1 MNLIFNYFLYN
12 KIFTQMKK
20 NLKFMLV
27 ALFAVFGF
35 NSAWAALDDVFD
47 AGNYQFRITKEANQN
62 KKGGTVQILGLTDA
76 AKALKNTN
84 GEEPYISNG
93 VLEFPATAEN
103 EADGITY
110 TVTTMASET
119 FKDVAYYAKEVTI
132 PASLTEIPVAAF
144 NTLTNLETINFAENS
159 QVKRIGAQA
168 FASTRIK
175 EFDFTNCVELEG
187 LNDEVFVERCSDADR
202 NANNGFNPNVNSYI
216 EKVTVPT
223 SPKFKHI
230 NGAFRNLTELTEI
243 AQLENSWIQEI
254 APSAF
259 AKTKLGTTETKP
271 LVLPEKDLLYIDQN
285 ALKGSKVAYLEIK
298 MGSLLYVG
306 GCNVT
311 YTQND
316 QPGDNYGAY
325 TYTYTVLAAQDP
337 AETADSNLYGLTAP
351 TTQNP
356 AVAPLVSL
364 KLTGTQKGKICTNAF
379 AWCEKL
385 NGLDLTNLFY
395 GSKAQF
401 ETSSFEGCKLIKEL
415 VINPINN
422 NETTGYTFEEDAF
435 KKTPI
440 ATLTIKSVGTAK
452 AVNRGAFGSSL
463 KTVTIGTV
471 DVTGAAA
478 APAFAE
484 SAFIFDKVSEVTL
497 NLATGEGE
505 YLNSKDAQNA
515 IIAQHAFNFSAIYE
529 LETIANNFVF
539 PVVKIGEIKSK
550 GAVFAYGALYGPVK
564 EIEFTGDIARNGL
577 TVGGADTGDNEGVKI
592 LEEGSF
598 AQGSSHANVTSVFTT
613 LTFNG
618 KIGTNGI
625 GSGAFVN
632 FTEMTSVT
640 FNGLLAELAVADY
653 SFTGSGKT
661 NNNLIGTKNAPFVK
675 YTVSNIDNWA
685 VNPFDP
691 EAFGSEHDFNALD
704 TRIIWW
710 SITDEKL
717 KEEISYAI
725 HKAVCD
731 ADDTDDLEYDLDKT
745 YNTKFNVFK
754 WVDILYVAPTPEEA
768 EAPNFLFF
776 QDLQNNNKIAWGRY
790 DLGSFTKEKGKYATT
805 TVDPTTGAET
815 WVNAYEATNMVI
827 PRIQETTG
835 AKVKLTLY
843 GVYYDEDGFSK
854 QSTTYL
860 VPLRL
865 VNGTYQI
872 PANNEH
878 VIIGKAEVL
887 DGEFTDKDVKI
898 KYNNVKDGD
907 HYIAAW
913 ESDDVEENFNA
924 DNNAVWSQLATE
936 ERVYNKATEDDV
948 KTHQELWDVVKRYQG
963 SSVDRSG
970 KNLWVMTDPAKY
982 KGFRIDSNPI
992 TKDNYTF
999 IGLDW
1004 YYVLLNNYS
1013 DDTAPARVIWLDED
1027 QATAIFGVKQDAATK
1042 KNYVEDDAI
1051 YNLQGV
1057 RVSPFVLQKG
1067 QVYIQGGKK
1076 FINK

>member
-1 MNLIFNYFLYN
+1 
-12 KIFTQMKK
+12 MKK
-20 NLKFMLV
+20 NFKFMLV

-35 NSAWAALDDVFD
+35 NSAWAAVDDVFA
-47 AGNYQFRITKEANQN
+47 AGNYQFRITKDANQN
-62 KKGGTVQILGLTDA
+62 KTGGTVQILGLTDA
-76 AKALKNTN
+76 AKALKNTD
-84 GEEPYISNG
+84 GQEPYISNG
-93 VLEFPATAEN
+93 VLEFPATATN

-119 FKDVAYYAKEVTI
+119 FKDVAYYAKSVTI

-144 NTLTNLETINFAENS
+144 NTLTNLETINFAEES

-168 FASTRIK
+168 FASTRIS

-202 NANNGFNPNVNSYI
+202 QANNGFNPNVNSYI
-216 EKVTVPT
+216 TKVTVPT

-243 AQLENSWIQEI
+243 KNLENSWIQEI

-259 AKTKLGTTETKP
+259 AKTKLGKTQDKP

-285 ALKGSKVAYLEIK
+285 ALKGSEVAYLEIK

-311 YTQND
+311 YEQNTD
-316 QPGDNYGAY
+316 PADDNYGAY
-325 TYTYTVLAAQDP
+325 TYRYVPLDAQNP
-337 AETADSNLYGLTAP
+337 AETNLYGLTVP
-351 TTQNP
+351 TTNT

-385 NGLDLTNLFY
+385 NGLDLTELFY

-452 AVNRGAFGSSL
+452 AVNTGAFGSSL

-471 DVTGAAA
+471 DVTGAAG

-484 SAFIFDKVSEVTL
+484 SAFIFDKVSGVTL
-497 NLATGEGE
+497 NLATVEGE

-515 IIAQHAFNFSAIYE
+515 IIAGHAFNFSAIYE
-529 LETIANNFVF
+529 LETIANDFVF

-577 TVGGADTGDNEGVKI
+577 TIGGADTGNNSGVKI
-592 LEEGSF
+592 LEEGTF
-598 AQGSSHANVTSVFTT
+598 TATSHANVQSVFTT
-613 LTFNG
+613 LTFDG
-618 KIGTNGI
+618 EIGTNGI
-625 GSGAFVN
+625 GSGAFAN

-640 FNGLLAELAVADY
+640 FKGLLAELAVADY
-653 SFTGSGKT
+653 SFTGSGKETTT
-661 NNNLIGTKNAPFVK
+661 NNNNYIGTKNAPFVK

-685 VNPFDP
+685 VNPFGR
-691 EAFGSEHDFNALD
+691 EAFGDRNDNDALA

-725 HKAVCD
+725 HKSVCD
-731 ADDTDDLEYDLDKT
+731 YDDADDLEYDLDKT
-745 YNTKFNVFK
+745 YNTKFNVYK
-754 WVDILYVAPTPEEA
+754 WVDILYIAPTPEEA

-776 QDLQNNNKIAWGRY
+776 QDKQNNNKIAWGRY
-790 DLGSFTKEKGKYATT
+790 DLGSFTNEKGKYATS
-805 TVDPTTGAET
+805 TVDANTGRVT
-815 WVNAYEATNMVI
+815 WENAYEATDMVI

-835 AKVKLTLY
+835 AIVKLTLY
-843 GVYYDEDGFSK
+843 GVYYDEDDFSK

-872 PANNEH
+872 PASNEH

-887 DGEFTDKDVKI
+887 SGDFTDKDVKI
-898 KYNNVKDGD
+898 YYNNKKDANGTFTT
-907 HYIAAW
+907 AW
-913 ESDDVEENFNA
+913 EDGTVLETYNV
-924 DNNAVWSQLATE
+924 DNNAVWSQLALE
-936 ERVYNKATEDDV
+936 DRVYSKAKEADV
-948 KTHQELWDVVKRYQG
+948 KTHQELWDVVKRFDG

-1004 YYVLLNNYS
+1004 YYALLKNYS
-1013 DDTAPARVIWLDED
+1013 NDAAPARVIWLDEN

>member
-1 MNLIFNYFLYN
+1 
-12 KIFTQMKK
+12 MKK
-20 NLKFMLV
+20 NFKFMLV

-35 NSAWAALDDVFD
+35 NSAWAALDDVFA
-47 AGNYQFRITKEANQN
+47 AGNYQFRITKDANQN

-76 AKALKNTN
+76 AKAFKNTD
-84 GEEPYISNG
+84 GQEPYITNG
-93 VLEFPATAEN
+93 VLEFPATATN

-119 FKDVAYYAKEVTI
+119 FKDVAYYAKSVTI

-144 NTLTNLETINFAENS
+144 NTLTNLNTINFAEES

-168 FASTRIK
+168 FASTRIT
-175 EFDFTNCVELEG
+175 EFDFSNCVELEG
-187 LNDEVFVERCSDADR
+187 LNDEVFVERNTVPGDD
-202 NANNGFNPNVNSYI
+202 NKNSYI
-216 EKVTVPT
+216 TKVTVPT

-243 AQLENSWIQEI
+243 VNLEQSWIQEI
-254 APSAF
+254 TKGAF
-259 AKTKLGTTETKP
+259 KGTKLGMTEDKP
-271 LVLPEKDLLYIDQN
+271 LVLPEKDLLYIDQA
-285 ALKGSKVAYLEIK
+285 ALDSSNVAYLEIK

-306 GCNVT
+306 GCDVS
-311 YTQND
+311 YTQNTTE
-316 QPGDNYGAY
+316 GANYGSY
-325 TYTYTVLAAQDP
+325 TYHYTVLDAQNP
-337 AETADSNLYGLTAP
+337 AETNLYGLTAP
-351 TTQNP
+351 NAQNT

-401 ETSSFEGCKLIKEL
+401 ETSSFEGCKKIKAL

-435 KKTPI
+435 KDTPI

-452 AVNRGAFGSSL
+452 AVNTGAFGSSL

-471 DVTGAAA
+471 DVTGAVD

-515 IIAQHAFNFSAIYE
+515 IIAGKAFDFSAIYG
-529 LETIANNFVF
+529 LETIASDFVF

-550 GAVFAYGALYGPVK
+550 GAVFAEGALYGPVK

-577 TVGGADTGDNEGVKI
+577 TVGGADNGENPGVKI
-592 LEEGSF
+592 LKEGTF
-598 AQGSSHANVTSVFTT
+598 TATSHANVTSVFTT
-613 LTFNG
+613 LTFDG
-618 KIGTNGI
+618 EIGTNGI
-625 GSGAFVN
+625 GSGAFAG
-632 FTEMTSVT
+632 FTAMTSVT
-640 FNGLLAELAVADY
+640 FKGLLAELAVANG
-653 SFTGSGKT
+653 SFDGSGKI
-661 NNNLIGTKNAPFVK
+661 NNNFIGTKNAPFVK
-675 YTVSNIDNWA
+675 YTVSNIENWA
-685 VNPFDP
+685 VNPFSP
-691 EAFGSEHDFNALD
+691 TAFGTEDDNVLAE
-704 TRIIWW
+704 RIIWW

-725 HKAVCD
+725 HKDVCD
-731 ADDTDDLEYDLDKT
+731 VEANLEYDLDKT
-745 YNTKFNVFK
+745 YNTKFNVYK
-754 WVDILYVAPTPEEA
+754 WVDILYIAPTPEEA

-776 QDLQNNNKIAWGRY
+776 QDQNNKKIAWGRY
-790 DLGSFTKEKGKYATT
+790 DLGSFTKEKGKYATS
-805 TVDPTTGAET
+805 TVDPTSGDLVWE
-815 WVNAYEATNMVI
+815 NDYKATDMVI

-835 AKVKLTLY
+835 AKKVKLTLY

-872 PANNEH
+872 PSTNEH

-887 DGEFTDKDVKI
+887 TGEFTDKDVKI
-898 KYNNVKDGD
+898 YYNNKKDGD
-907 HYIAAW
+907 QYIAAW
-913 ESDDVEENFNA
+913 ESPVA
-924 DNNAVWSQLATE
+924 DAEFFADANNAVWSQLATE
-936 ERVYNKATEDDV
+936 TRVYSKATEDEV

-963 SSVDRSG
+963 ESVNRSG

-1004 YYVLLNNYS
+1004 YYALLNNYS
-1013 DDTAPARVIWLDED
+1013 NDTAPARVIWLDED

>member
-1 MNLIFNYFLYN
+1 MYN

-35 NSAWAALDDVFD
+35 NSAWAAVDDVFA
-47 AGNYQFRITKEANQN
+47 AGNYQFRITKDANQN
-62 KKGGTVQILGLTDA
+62 KTGGTVQILGLTDA
-76 AKALKNTN
+76 AKAHKNTN

-93 VLEFPATAEN
+93 VLEFPATALN

-119 FKDVAYYAKEVTI
+119 FKDVAYYATSVTI

-144 NTLTNLETINFAENS
+144 NTLTNLNTINFAEDS

-168 FASTRIK
+168 FASTRIT
-175 EFDFTNCVELEG
+175 EFDFSNCVELEG
-187 LNDEVFVERCSDADR
+187 LNDEVFVER
-202 NANNGFNPNVNSYI
+202 NTNPDDDNKNSYI
-216 EKVTVPT
+216 TKVTVPT

-243 AQLENSWIQEI
+243 VNLENSWIQEI
-254 APSAF
+254 TKGAF
-259 AKTKLGTTETKP
+259 KGTKLGMTENKP
-271 LVLPEKDLLYIDQN
+271 LVLPEKDLLYIDQA
-285 ALKGSKVAYLEIK
+285 ALDSSKVAYLEIK

-311 YTQND
+311 YTQNTTE
-316 QPGDNYGAY
+316 GDNYGSY
-325 TYTYTVLAAQDP
+325 TYTYEVLDVP
-337 AETADSNLYGLTAP
+337 AERNLYGLTAP

-401 ETSSFEGCKLIKEL
+401 ETSSFEGCKLIKKLE
-415 VINPINN
+415 INPINN
-422 NETTGYTFEEDAF
+422 NETNGYTFEEDAF

-471 DVTGAAA
+471 DVTGAVD

-484 SAFIFDKVSEVTL
+484 SAFIFDKVSGDTL

-515 IIAQHAFNFSAIYE
+515 IIAGRAFDFGAIYD
-529 LETIANNFVF
+529 LQTIANDFVF

-550 GAVFAYGALYGPVK
+550 GAVFATGALYGPVK

-577 TVGGADTGDNEGVKI
+577 TIGGADTGNNPGVKI
-592 LEEGSF
+592 LEEGTF
-598 AQGSSHANVTSVFTT
+598 TATSHANVTSVFTT
-613 LTFNG
+613 LTFDG
-618 KIGTNGI
+618 EIGTNGI
-625 GSGAFVN
+625 GSGAFAD
-632 FTEMTSVT
+632 FTAMTSVT
-640 FNGLLAELAVADY
+640 FKGLLAELAVANG

-661 NNNLIGTKNAPFVK
+661 NNNYIGTKNAPFVK

-691 EAFGSEHDFNALD
+691 EAFGNAQDFNVLD

-731 ADDTDDLEYDLDKT
+731 ADASDDIEYELDKT
-745 YNTKFNVFK
+745 YNTKFNVYK
-754 WVDILYVAPTPEEA
+754 WVDILYIAPTPEEA

-790 DLGSFTKEKGKYATT
+790 DLGSFAKEKGKYATS
-805 TVDPTTGAET
+805 TVDPTTQEVT
-815 WVNAYEATNMVI
+815 WENDYKATDMVI

-887 DGEFTDKDVKI
+887 TGEFTDKDVKI

-936 ERVYNKATEDDV
+936 TRVYNKAKEADV

>member
-1 MNLIFNYFLYN
+1 
-12 KIFTQMKK
+12 MKK

-35 NSAWAALDDVFD
+35 NSAWAAVDDVFAD
-47 AGNYQFRITKEANQN
+47 GNYQFRITKDANQN

-119 FKDVAYYAKEVTI
+119 FKDVAYYATSVTI

-259 AKTKLGTTETKP
+259 AKTKLGKTQDKP

-285 ALKGSKVAYLEIK
+285 ALKGSEVAYLEIK

-306 GCNVT
+306 GCDVR
-311 YTQND
+311 YSQNED
-316 QPGDNYGAY
+316 PNDDNYGAY
-325 TYTYTVLAAQDP
+325 TYTYTVLAEQNP

-351 TTQNP
+351 DTQNP

-385 NGLDLTNLFY
+385 NGLNLTELFY

-401 ETSSFEGCKLIKEL
+401 ETSSFEGCKLIKALE
-415 VINPINN
+415 INPINN
-422 NETTGYTFEEDAF
+422 NETTGYTFEQDAF

-452 AVNRGAFGSSL
+452 AVNVGAFGSSL

-484 SAFIFDKVSEVTL
+484 SAFIFDKVSGVTL
-497 NLATGEGE
+497 NLATGKGE

-515 IIAQHAFNFSAIYE
+515 IIAGHAFNFSAIYE
-529 LETIANNFVF
+529 LETIANDFVF

-550 GAVFAYGALYGPVK
+550 GAVFATGALYGPVK

-577 TVGGADTGDNEGVKI
+577 TVGGADTGLNEGVKI
-592 LEEGSF
+592 LEEGAF
-598 AQGSSHANVTSVFTT
+598 AQGSSHANDQSVFTT
-613 LTFNG
+613 LTFDG
-618 KIGTNGI
+618 EIGTNGI
-625 GSGAFVN
+625 GSGAFAD
-632 FTEMTSVT
+632 FTAMTSVT
-640 FNGLLAELAVADY
+640 FKGLLAELAVANG

-661 NNNLIGTKNAPFVK
+661 NNNYIGTKNAPFVK

-691 EAFGSEHDFNALD
+691 QAFGNAQDFNVLD

-731 ADDTDDLEYDLDKT
+731 ADDADDLEYELDKT
-745 YNTKFNVFK
+745 YNTKFNVYK
-754 WVDILYVAPTPEEA
+754 WVDILYVAPEEA
-768 EAPNFLFF
+768 EVEVPNFLFF
-776 QDLQNNNKIAWGRY
+776 QDKENNNKIAWGRY

-805 TVDPTTGAET
+805 AVDPTTGAET

-843 GVYYDEDGFSK
+843 GVYYDEDDFSR

-872 PANNEH
+872 PANNTH

-887 DGEFTDKDVKI
+887 SGDFSDKDVKI
-898 KYNNVKDGD
+898 YYNNKKDATTGTFTT
-907 HYIAAW
+907 AW
-913 ESDDVEENFNA
+913 EEGTVSETYDDN
-924 DNNAVWSQLATE
+924 NNAVWSQLALE
-936 ERVYNKATEDDV
+936 ERVYNKAKEADV
-948 KTHQELWDVVKRYQG
+948 KTHQELWDVVKRYEG

-1004 YYVLLNNYS
+1004 YYALLKNYS
-1013 DDTAPARVIWLDED
+1013 NDAAPARVIWLDED

>member
-1 MNLIFNYFLYN
+1 
-12 KIFTQMKK
+12 MKK

-35 NSAWAALDDVFD
+35 NSAWAAVGDEFAD
-47 AGNYQFRITKEANQN
+47 GNYRFEITNVANQN

-76 AKALKNTN
+76 AKAFKNTD
-84 GEEPYISNG
+84 GQEPYISNG
-93 VLEFPATAEN
+93 VLEFPATAKN
-103 EADGITY
+103 EADGIEY

-119 FKDVAYYAKEVTI
+119 FKDVAYYATKVTI

-144 NTLTNLETINFAENS
+144 NTLTNLEEINFAENS

-168 FASTRIK
+168 FASTRIT
-175 EFDFTNCVELEG
+175 EFDFSNCVELEG
-187 LNDEVFVERCSDADR
+187 LNDEVFVERNTTQGDD
-202 NANNGFNPNVNSYI
+202 NKNSYI
-216 EKVTVPT
+216 TKVTVPT

-243 AQLENSWIQEI
+243 VNLENSWIQEI
-254 APSAF
+254 TKGAF
-259 AKTKLGTTETKP
+259 KGTKLGMTEDKP
-271 LVLPEKDLLYIDQN
+271 LVLPEKDLLYIDQA
-285 ALKGSKVAYLEIK
+285 ALDSSNVAYLEIK

-311 YTQND
+311 YTQNTTEGAD
-316 QPGDNYGAY
+316 YGSY
-325 TYTYTVLAAQDP
+325 TYNYTVLDAQTP
-337 AETADSNLYGLTAP
+337 AVKNLYGLAKPTAANSP
-351 TTQNP
+351 
-356 AVAPLVSL
+356 VAPLVSL
-364 KLTGTQKGKICTNAF
+364 KLTGTQKGKICKNAF
-379 AWCEKL
+379 AWCENL
-385 NGLDLTNLFY
+385 DGLDLKELYY

-401 ETSSFEGCKLIKEL
+401 ETSSFEGCKKIKAL

-435 KKTPI
+435 KDTPI

-452 AVNRGAFGSSL
+452 AVNKGAFGSSL
-463 KTVTIGTV
+463 KDVTIGTV
-471 DVTGAAA
+471 DVTGADA

-484 SAFIFDKVSEVTL
+484 SAFIFDKVSGDTL
-497 NLATGEGE
+497 KLATGEGE
-505 YLNSKDAQNA
+505 YLNSKDATNA
-515 IIAQHAFNFSAIYE
+515 IIAGKAFDFSAIYG
-529 LETIANNFVF
+529 LDQIANDFVF

-550 GAVFAYGALYGPVK
+550 GAVFAEGALYGPVK

-577 TVGGADTGDNEGVKI
+577 TVGGADTGNNDGVKI
-592 LEEGSF
+592 LEEGAF
-598 AQGSSHANVTSVFTT
+598 AQTSSHANVTSVFTT

-625 GSGAFVN
+625 GSGAFEN

-640 FNGLLAELAVADY
+640 FNGLLAELAVADH
-653 SFTGSGKT
+653 SFTGSGKI

-691 EAFGSEHDFNALD
+691 EAFGSEQDFNALD

-731 ADDTDDLEYDLDKT
+731 YTDADDLEYDLDKT
-745 YNTKFNVFK
+745 YNTKFNVYK
-754 WVDILYVAPTPEEA
+754 WVDILYEPTPEVA
-768 EAPNFLFF
+768 EVPNFLFF
-776 QDLQNNNKIAWGRY
+776 QDLQNNDKIAWGRY
-790 DLGSFTKEKGKYATT
+790 DLGSFTKEKGK
-805 TVDPTTGAET
+805 E
-815 WVNAYEATNMVI
+815 NAYEATNMVI

-835 AKVKLTLY
+835 ATVKLTLY
-843 GVYYDEDGFSK
+843 GVYYDEDDFSQ

-865 VNGTYQI
+865 YNGTYQI
-872 PANNEH
+872 PSTNEH
-878 VIIGKAEVL
+878 VIIGKAEVQ
-887 DGEFTDKDVKI
+887 DGKFENKDVKI
-898 KYNNVKDGD
+898 FYNNVKDATTGAFT
-907 HYIAAW
+907 AAW
-913 ESDDVEENFNA
+913 EKGTGASRVSEAYDLDH
-924 DNNAVWSQLATE
+924 NAVWAQLASE
-936 ERVYNKATEDDV
+936 KRVYNKATADSV
-948 KTHQELWDVVKRYQG
+948 KTHQELWDKVRRFDG
-963 SSVDRSG
+963 SSVDRAG

-1004 YYVLLNNYS
+1004 YYVLLKNYS
-1013 DDTAPARVIWLDED
+1013 KDTASARVIWLDED

-1076 FINK
+1076 FIYK